1 MNLNQSKLAH
11 NLSPNSSK
19 RTRVNRLTSIVAFL
33 LVTIGAGYFSWTK
46 IQLYVAQ
53 QLVHNCVENHNCA
66 ENIDNVELL
75 VKAKS
80 HLKLFNLATAN
91 LFGVNLDHAYLD
103 SVNLYGANL
112 AHANLDRAYLKNTNL
127 YRANLEQANLE
138 QAYLIN
144 AKNLTPAQIKS
155 ACNWSKAFYQGK
167 FEPDRLAWIVDEKA
181 NQQFIQQLQQ
191 DKDSDPK
198 TPVDCSE
205 WSEQS

>member
-103 SVNLYGANL
+103 SVNLHSSN
-112 AHANLDRAYLKNTNL
+112 
-127 YRANLEQANLE
+127 
-138 QAYLIN
+138 
-144 AKNLTPAQIKS
+144 
-155 ACNWSKAFYQGK
+155 FK
-167 FEPDRLAWIVDEKA
+167 FK
-181 NQQFIQQLQQ
+181 
-191 DKDSDPK
+191 K
-198 TPVDCSE
+198 
-205 WSEQS
+205 